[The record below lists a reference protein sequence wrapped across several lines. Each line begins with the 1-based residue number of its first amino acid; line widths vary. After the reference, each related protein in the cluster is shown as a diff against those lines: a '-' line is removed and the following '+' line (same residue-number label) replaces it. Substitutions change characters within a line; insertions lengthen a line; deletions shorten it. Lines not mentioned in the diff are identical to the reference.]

1 MQKLQLNVHKEDFQ
15 TLLDVMHVL
24 KQIKLKE
31 SFVTNLFFEP
41 LKIEYELL
49 KNINVEFENSFGAQV
64 SIYIYLSILMDGV
77 KTHKNFS
84 FLKYLISGLR

>member
-1 MQKLQLNVHKEDFQ
+1 MQKLQLYVHKEDFQ